1 MADDMIYRQAAI
13 NLIQSFSATGY
24 IEEETEK
31 IVNALKEL
39 PSAEAEIICCKDC
52 KYYNPIGVCIEMN
65 CAVCEDSFCCW
76 AERRLNE
83 HGQ

>member
-1 MADDMIYRQAAI
+1 MRLIDANALETHEIYEGDFVRVVYADDID
-13 NLIQSFSATGY
+13 
-24 IEEETEK
+24 
-31 IVNALKEL
+31 
-39 PSAEAEIICCKDC
+39 EAQTIDAVPVVRCKDC

-65 CAVCEDSFCCW
+65 CSVCEDSFCCW